1 MNATPIP
8 SPFPKSNGDAVSKSY
23 AKLQRRGVRSTLAR
37 FLSITG
43 IVVIGTGF
51 LAGLL
56 ATAPDMKLTVD
67 QYFNEVSAMDVDV
80 KGTLGITEED
90 IAVLRGMEAVET
102 VMPAYSTDLILT
114 GEGGTNFVSRLYGV
128 PLAKRGQEDFLNDFV
143 LIEGRLPQAQGEVL
157 LLNRNTFTNT
167 HSVGEVYTISPDTPD
182 YEDWDDTYAVDTF
195 TVVGLVR
202 SPQHMTVETEPSGV
216 GTGNINLVFY
226 ADESCYSLDVYTDAF
241 IKLKS
246 TAALNSFT
254 DEYEDLVEDMADQ
267 LEPLG
272 EARSAIRFEEVKTE
286 AQEEIDDA
294 QQELDEARMD
304 AEADLADARKK
315 LDDAH
320 VELDDAK
327 GDLAEGEAKYRYAQ
341 GKYYE
346 GKADYFKGIAD
357 ARRELNAIAPSL
369 PDFMVKAMTESIDDA
384 AQTGSNALG
393 AVRNKLYAGEEELEE
408 GRIKLAEAEFEL
420 NNAEIEYAEAQ
431 QDAETEINDAQIKLD
446 DAQKELDDLDQPE
459 WVILGRTDLVSHA
472 SYKSNT
478 EKIDAIARVFPLF
491 LFLVAALVALT
502 TMTRMVEEERT
513 QIGTLKALGYS
524 DMRILFYYLG
534 YSFWASL
541 LGCAIGVILGF
552 RLLPSVISQ
561 AYSMMYTLPTIVT
574 PFRWQE
580 ALIIAPV
587 AIVCTTGATLM
598 ACLSQLKERPS
609 RLMLPK
615 APKAG
620 KRIFLE
626 HVPFIWNR
634 LKFTQKVTC
643 RNIFRYKKRLYMTVI
658 GIAGC
663 TALLL
668 TGFGLRDSINDIV
681 DKQFFELYLYD
692 MTISLKNEDSL
703 AESNELQS
711 ILDDGT
717 LITSYATV
725 HNETASASTELGKE
739 TTTIYV
745 PKQTDRL
752 KEHILLRNRLSG
764 ADVPF
769 TEDSVVLTEK
779 MCEQLGLSVGD
790 SFTLTP
796 DDGGKATLTVTG
808 ITENYV
814 SSYVFISEKTY
825 VDAFGEAP
833 EYNQVIAKAVSGDE
847 TVHDA
852 IASRLLLLDDVS
864 LVSFNSSIK
873 ESFDNLIGNINYIV
887 YVLILAAGALAII
900 VLYNLTNI
908 NISERKKELATIKV
922 LGFYEREVAGYIYR
936 ETTVLS
942 ILGTL
947 VGFLFG
953 KGLHAFVI
961 QTAEVDAVMFGRTLY
976 PSSFLWAAVVTLLF
990 TFLVELI
997 MMPKIRRISM
1007 VESMKAND

>member
-1 MNATPIP
+1 M
-8 SPFPKSNGDAVSKSY
+8 
-23 AKLQRRGVRSTLAR
+23 
-37 FLSITG
+37 
-43 IVVIGTGF
+43 
-51 LAGLL
+51 
-56 ATAPDMKLTVD
+56 
-67 QYFNEVSAMDVDV
+67 
-80 KGTLGITEED
+80 
-90 IAVLRGMEAVET
+90 
-102 VMPAYSTDLILT
+102 
-114 GEGGTNFVSRLYGV
+114 
-128 PLAKRGQEDFLNDFV
+128 
-143 LIEGRLPQAQGEVL
+143 
-157 LLNRNTFTNT
+157 
-167 HSVGEVYTISPDTPD
+167 
-182 YEDWDDTYAVDTF
+182 
-195 TVVGLVR
+195 
-202 SPQHMTVETEPSGV
+202 
-216 GTGNINLVFY
+216 
-226 ADESCYSLDVYTDAF
+226 
-241 IKLKS
+241 
-246 TAALNSFT
+246 
-254 DEYEDLVEDMADQ
+254 
-267 LEPLG
+267 
-272 EARSAIRFEEVKTE
+272 
-286 AQEEIDDA
+286 
-294 QQELDEARMD
+294 
-304 AEADLADARKK
+304 
-315 LDDAH
+315 
-320 VELDDAK
+320 
-327 GDLAEGEAKYRYAQ
+327 
-341 GKYYE
+341 
-346 GKADYFKGIAD
+346 
-357 ARRELNAIAPSL
+357 
-369 PDFMVKAMTESIDDA
+369 
-384 AQTGSNALG
+384 
-393 AVRNKLYAGEEELEE
+393 
-408 GRIKLAEAEFEL
+408 
-420 NNAEIEYAEAQ
+420 
-431 QDAETEINDAQIKLD
+431 
-446 DAQKELDDLDQPE
+446 
-459 WVILGRTDLVSHA
+459 ILGHTDLVSHA

-598 ACLSQLKERPS
+598 ACLSQLKEKPS

-626 HVPFIWNR
+626 HIPFIWNR

-703 AESNELQS
+703 AESSELQS

-814 SSYVFISEKTY
+814 SSYVFISETTY
-825 VDAFGEAP
+825 IDAFGEQP
-833 EYNQVIAKAVSGDE
+833 EYNQVIAKAVSDD
-847 TVHDA
+847 TATHDA
-852 IASRLLLLDDVS
+852 IASKMLLLDDVS